1 MKLQIRT
8 LSVQERKEL
17 YTQALE
23 YFSKPSGE
31 RDDAMV
37 RGVCE
42 FLHRK
47 FYFRQISSDWS
58 ITRSI
63 VESGLKKL
71 DYKHIPVLLGKELM
85 PELYRRKTRESS
97 EEDDSWWGDYYWF
110 NNDEE
115 RLIALEDC
123 LYDITFLMEE
133 EDEQG
138 PTIFAEFEVDWEPA
152 S

>member
-1 MKLQIRT
+1 
-8 LSVQERKEL
+8 
-17 YTQALE
+17 
-23 YFSKPSGE
+23 
-31 RDDAMV
+31 MV
-37 RGVCE
+37 KGVCE

-58 ITRSI
+58 ITRPI

-71 DYKHIPVLLGKELM
+71 DYEHMPVLLGKELM

-97 EEDDSWWGDYYWF
+97 KEDDSWLRDYWF
-110 NNDEE
+110 HNDNE

-123 LYDITFLMEE
+123 LYDTAFLMEE

-138 PTIFAEFEVDWEPA
+138 PIVYAEFEVDWEPA

>member
-23 YFSKPSGE
+23 YFSKPSRE
-31 RDDAMV
+31 RDDTRV

-63 VESGLKKL
+63 VGSGLKKL

-85 PELYRRKTRESS
+85 PELYRRKTSESS
-97 EEDDSWWGDYYWF
+97 KEDDSWWGDYWF
-110 NNDEE
+110 HNDNE

-123 LYDITFLMEE
+123 LYDTTFLMEE

-138 PTIFAEFEVDWEPA
+138 PTVYAEFEVDWEPQA
-152 S
+152 

>member
-17 YTQALE
+17 YTQALA
-23 YFSKPSGE
+23 YFEIPRKE
-31 RDDAMV
+31 REDTKIM
-37 RGVCE
+37 GVCE

-58 ITRSI
+58 ITKPI
-63 VESGLKKL
+63 VESKL
-71 DYKHIPVLLGKELM
+71 IKLSYDYMPVHMGKELM

-97 EEDDSWWGDYYWF
+97 EEGDLWWGEYWF
-110 NNDEE
+110 YNDEE

-138 PTIFAEFEVDWEPA
+138 PTIFAEFEIDWEPA

>member
-17 YTQALE
+17 YTQALA
-23 YFSKPSGE
+23 YFEIPRE
-31 RDDAMV
+31 DRDDTKII
-37 RGVCE
+37 GICE

-58 ITRSI
+58 ITRPI

-71 DYKHIPVLLGKELM
+71 DCKHIPALLGKELM
-85 PELYRRKTRESS
+85 PELYRRSKKEGKESL
-97 EEDDSWWGDYYWF
+97 GNYWF
-110 NNDEE
+110 DDDNE

-123 LYDITFLMEE
+123 LYDTAFLMEE

>member
-8 LSVQERKEL
+8 LSIQERKEL

-23 YFSKPSGE
+23 YFSKPLEE

-37 RGVCE
+37 KGVCE

-47 FYFRQISSDWS
+47 FYFRQISSNWS
-58 ITRSI
+58 ITRPI
-63 VESGLKKL
+63 VESVLKKL
-71 DYKHIPVLLGKELM
+71 DYEHMPVHLGKDLM

-97 EEDDSWWGDYYWF
+97 EEDDSWWGEYWF
-110 NNDEE
+110 HNDNE

-123 LYDITFLMEE
+123 LYDTVFLMEE